1 MSTPVTVGCVVYYW
15 PAADDQLQHPRPGQ
29 PLAANVAAV
38 SEDGGSVNLHV
49 IDANGFAHSRLEVPF
64 VQADKLP
71 PAVGS
76 YAAWMPYQVAQA
88 AKSVSDVAD
97 PVIETKT
104 YSDGSTATGVA
115 PLPDTSP
122 AEQTYQ
128 AEPASAADAAPST
141 EHPYAEP
148 PGDYPTEAA
157 PAESVAAPADEPV
170 TPAE

>member
-1 MSTPVTVGCVVYYW
+1 MSTPVTVGRVVYYW
-15 PAADDQLQHPRPGQ
+15 PSADDQLQHPRPGQ

-76 YAAWMPYQVAQA
+76 YAAWMPYQIAQA

-97 PVIETKT
+97 PVVETKT
-104 YSDGSTATGVA
+104 YSDGSAATGVA

-122 AEQTYQ
+122 AEQAGQ
-128 AEPASAADAAPST
+128 AEPTGDAPA
-141 EHPYAEP
+141 
-148 PGDYPTEAA
+148 EAA